1 MREPLCLLS
10 CKEHCNLARDWGA
23 GSTQVTTHQIQKV
36 TSLVEEAGLEVYQAH
51 ATEIEIAE
59 RIRLHIMDSGVRVKV
74 ADGLIIRFSARCQ
87 RSDFPGES
95 PDALFERVHQAVG
108 IPVQTR
114 GYSEAERRVI
124 EVKDPSDDGRMLDV
138 WHEIVF
144 EMPCDEPKLVE
155 ELQWVL
161 ELEKYVGA

>member
-1 MREPLCLLS
+1 MLS
-10 CKEHCNLARDWGA
+10 CEEHCSLPESWGDPVPKVTK
-23 GSTQVTTHQIQKV
+23 TQEIQKIQG
-36 TSLVEEAGLEVYQAH
+36 LVEEAGLEIYQVH

-59 RIRLHIMDSGVRVKV
+59 RIRLHIMDSGVRIKV
-74 ADGLIIRFSARCQ
+74 ADGLVIRFSARCQ

-95 PDALFERVHQAVG
+95 PDALFERVHHAIG

-124 EVKDPSDDGRMLDV
+124 EVKDPSDDERMLDV

-144 EMPCDEPKLVE
+144 EMPCEESKLIE
-155 ELQWVL
+155 ELRWVL

>member
-1 MREPLCLLS
+1 M
-10 CKEHCNLARDWGA
+10 
-23 GSTQVTTHQIQKV
+23 TTLDIQKIRG
-36 TSLVEEAGLEVYQAH
+36 LVEEAGLEVYQAH
-51 ATEIEIAE
+51 ADEIEIAE

-74 ADGLIIRFSARCQ
+74 SDGLVIRFSARCQ

-108 IPVQTR
+108 IPVRTR
-114 GYSEAERRVI
+114 GYKEAERRVI
-124 EVKDPSDDGRMLDV
+124 EVKDPSDDDRMLDV

-144 EMPCDEPKLVE
+144 EMPCEDPALIE
-155 ELQWVL
+155 ELRWVL